1 MKISIFGMG
10 YVGVVSAA
18 CLLRDGHEVLGIDP
32 VSAKVADLSR
42 GRSPVQEPG
51 VAELLTAG
59 HEAGRLRATVNP
71 ENSLAARDMAWI
83 CVGTPSDSDG
93 GINLAAVQTVIR
105 QIGRVLHNSPE
116 RPLIVLRS
124 TCLPGTTREQI
135 IPLLESESG
144 LKVSRDIDLVYHP
157 EFLREGTG
165 VEDFLKPPKIVVG
178 EDRPGA
184 ADRLLEF
191 YKGYDAPVFRLS
203 IAEAEMVKYWDN
215 LFHAL
220 KITFAN
226 EMGAIAKSAGLD
238 ARKVTE
244 VFCAD
249 TRLNVSPKY
258 LRPGPAFGGSCLPKD
273 LRAILRL
280 ASLKSVRIPMLEKVL
295 ESNEVQIDRII
306 RRILSHQPQ
315 TVGMVGLA
323 FKTGTDDMR
332 ESPYVR
338 IAKTLIGEG
347 VRLLIYD
354 PVVQPD
360 LLIGSNKEQVQK
372 ALRHL
377 EELLV
382 ESLDDL
388 SSANLILVNHATVEA
403 TRILDWTKAGIRVLD
418 AAGIVG
424 IDPQTPGY
432 EGLYW

>member
-1 MKISIFGMG
+1 
-10 YVGVVSAA
+10 
-18 CLLRDGHEVLGIDP
+18 
-32 VSAKVADLSR
+32 
-42 GRSPVQEPG
+42 
-51 VAELLTAG
+51 
-59 HEAGRLRATVNP
+59 
-71 ENSLAARDMAWI
+71 
-83 CVGTPSDSDG
+83 
-93 GINLAAVQTVIR
+93 
-105 QIGRVLHNSPE
+105 
-116 RPLIVLRS
+116 
-124 TCLPGTTREQI
+124 
-135 IPLLESESG
+135 
-144 LKVSRDIDLVYHP
+144 
-157 EFLREGTG
+157 
-165 VEDFLKPPKIVVG
+165 
-178 EDRPGA
+178 
-184 ADRLLEF
+184 
-191 YKGYDAPVFRLS
+191 
-203 IAEAEMVKYWDN
+203 
-215 LFHAL
+215 
-220 KITFAN
+220 
-226 EMGAIAKSAGLD
+226 MGAIAKSAGLD